1 MRRIM
6 MATNPGGG
14 RPGVR
19 LGLAFAASL
28 ALHLA
33 LLFPSGLMQ
42 PRGVD
47 VPSPIPAMLEARL
60 VAPALATWIEEVE
73 AAVTAPPVA
82 VAVSPAPTSPQGA
95 GRHVVAVPSMARDSA
110 QPNTFAHARPAP
122 LAGRALDAALAELT
136 RELFYPPEAIARGLQ
151 GRVVLLLTLD
161 ATGRVIA
168 ADIASGSGHAM
179 LDTAALEAA
188 ARIGGVPGGGRQVLL
203 PVEFRLE

>member
-6 MATNPGGG
+6 MATNPSGG

-19 LGLAFAASL
+19 LGLAFAASI
-28 ALHLA
+28 ALHLT
-33 LLFPSGLMQ
+33 LLLPAGLVQ

-47 VPSPIPAMLEARL
+47 APPGPVMLEARL
-60 VAPALATWIEEVE
+60 VAPALATWIEETEAE
-73 AAVTAPPVA
+73 AAVAAPPVPA
-82 VAVSPAPTSPQGA
+82 AVSPAPTF
-95 GRHVVAVPSMARDSA
+95 AR
-110 QPNTFAHARPAP
+110 ARPAP
-122 LAGRALDAALAELT
+122 LAGHALDAALAELT

-168 ADIASGSGHAM
+168 ADIASGSGHVM
-179 LDTAALEAA
+179 LDTAALGAA
-188 ARIGGVPGGGRQVLL
+188 ARIGGLPGGGRQVLL